1 MDGYR
6 VLKPPILPIN
16 PKVKGCSK
24 LKWRAIYTNLPVNT
38 IARLSHPQRGDSQD
52 QETFLAP
59 SSDKQTRNYDTEC
72 SNHHPSLSTLRS
84 KGLNRSKMKWWA
96 IYTYYIYIVCNHEI
110 KQAMPFTETSSWH
123 SCHNR
128 SLSSNLWMFFTK
140 FYCWTLLN

>member
-6 VLKPPILPIN
+6 VLKPPNLPIN

-38 IARLSHPQRGDSQD
+38 IVRLSHPQSGDSQD
-52 QETFLAP
+52 QETFLAA
-59 SSDKQTRNYDTEC
+59 SADKQTRNYDTEC

-96 IYTYYIYIVCNHEI
+96 IYTYYIYSLRSWN
-110 KQAMPFTETSSWH
+110 KTSYAIYWD
-123 SCHNR
+123 
-128 SLSSNLWMFFTK
+128 K
-140 FYCWTLLN
+140 FMAFLPQQKSEF

>member
-96 IYTYYIYIVCNHEI
+96 IYRYYIYSLQSRN
-110 KQAMPFTETSSWH
+110 KTSYAIYWD
-123 SCHNR
+123 
-128 SLSSNLWMFFTK
+128 K
-140 FYCWTLLN
+140 FLAFLLQQKSEF